1 MAVIVIL
8 KIMNNNKLHQLVT
21 RLRADFPQFVF
32 QVGDQFKFQPIE
44 QTITYQPQAEQAELL
59 LLHELAHAL
68 LQHANY
74 RFDIELVKME
84 ADAWEYT
91 KNKLLPSYDIAT
103 DPELIDDTLESY
115 REWLYQRSCCP
126 QCGSVGSQAADLSY
140 KCLECPTKWQPN
152 DAKFTALRRKQLN

>member
-1 MAVIVIL
+1 MT
-8 KIMNNNKLHQLVT
+8 NNSIDQLVT
-21 RLRADFPQFVF
+21 QLQTDFPQFVF
-32 QVGDQFKFQPIE
+32 QTGDQFKFQPAK
-44 QTITYQPQAEQAELL
+44 QTIIYQPQAEQANLL

-74 RFDIELVKME
+74 RFDIELVRME

-91 KNKLLPSYDIAT
+91 KNHLLPRYQVAADLR
-103 DPELIDDTLESY
+103 LIDDTLESY
-115 REWLYQRSCCP
+115 RDWLYQRSCCP
-126 QCGSVGSQAADLSY
+126 KCGSVGSQVADLSY